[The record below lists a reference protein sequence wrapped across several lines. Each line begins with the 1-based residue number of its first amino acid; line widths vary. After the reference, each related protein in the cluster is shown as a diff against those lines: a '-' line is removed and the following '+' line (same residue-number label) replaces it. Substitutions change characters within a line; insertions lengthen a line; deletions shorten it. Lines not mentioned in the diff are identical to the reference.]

1 MKAMMRN
8 FNFITEVQTDRI
20 KLKLNKRYNLMNK
33 ERQVDQR
40 RMMSIVETNTARFI
54 QGKSTLF

>member
-33 ERQVDQR
+33 EKQVDQR

-54 QGKSTLF
+54 QGKSTPF

>member
-8 FNFITEVQTDRI
+8 FNFITEVKTDRI
-20 KLKLNKRYNLMNK
+20 KLKLNKRHNLMNK
-33 ERQVDQR
+33 ERQVYQR

-54 QGKSTLF
+54 LGKSTPF

>member
-8 FNFITEVQTDRI
+8 FNFITEVKTDRI
-20 KLKLNKRYNLMNK
+20 KLKLNKRHNLMNK
-33 ERQVDQR
+33 ERQVYQR

-54 QGKSTLF
+54 QGKSTPF

>member
-54 QGKSTLF
+54 QGKSAPF

>member
-54 QGKSTLF
+54 QGKSTPF

>member
-8 FNFITEVQTDRI
+8 FNFITEVKTDRI
-20 KLKLNKRYNLMNK
+20 KLKLNKRHNLMNK
-33 ERQVDQR
+33 ERQIYQR

-54 QGKSTLF
+54 LGKSTPF